1 MKSDCPKF
9 ERTIHSQSSQPTE
22 NAQSQVCFGR
32 LSIPNPLVF
41 LTSLRPYLLSL
52 KVISQNKCYAQDL

>member
-32 LSIPNPLVF
+32 PSIPAP
-41 LTSLRPYLLSL
+41 LTSARITSDAPT
-52 KVISQNKCYAQDL
+52 